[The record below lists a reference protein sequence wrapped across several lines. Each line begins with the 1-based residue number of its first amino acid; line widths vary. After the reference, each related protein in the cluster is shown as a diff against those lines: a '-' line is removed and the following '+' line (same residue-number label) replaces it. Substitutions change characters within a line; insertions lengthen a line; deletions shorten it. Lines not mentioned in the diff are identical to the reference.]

1 MLNFLMWQ
9 IEPSTQWPKDLK
21 WYEKKRPREIA
32 AVLHNLQRYLDQINV
47 APNARAVQAGFLHN
61 EPGGVVA
68 VDQKASGPGLQETRL
83 YTFADSETKT
93 LHLIT
98 VGDKNSQST
107 DIKFCS
113 GFVKS
118 LKESQK

>member
-1 MLNFLMWQ
+1 MWQ